1 MRIMNVQAVFSYT
14 VDPVEHAR
22 RERAGGGAVM
32 SPDVLDLLLG
42 LPVGL
47 PVPVVGLTG
56 RERGALRT
64 APRWAVQIVD
74 DHAVRL
80 AVSPVSVEL
89 ALVAARAWR
98 SGLNLAGRFAP
109 FCTRAMVLGA
119 CPPDDQEMRLE
130 ADFYG
135 VGVTVAQ
142 DERVDVL
149 VSPAPFQPLRPTAA
163 GWRFLERVYEQHLQ
177 AEDVSAPGA
186 VAGPLPGA

>member
-1 MRIMNVQAVFSYT
+1 MRIMNVQAVLSYT
-14 VDPVEHAR
+14 VDHVEHAR
-22 RERAGGGAVM
+22 RERAGGGAVL

-42 LPVGL
+42 LPVGV

-80 AVSPVSVEL
+80 AVAPVSVEL

-98 SGLNLAGRFAP
+98 SGLDLAGRFAP

-149 VSPAPFQPLRPTAA
+149 VSPTSFQPLRPTAA

-177 AEDVSAPGA
+177 TDVNAPGA
-186 VAGPLPGA
+186 VAGPRPGA